1 MMNYWRNDFDRAFDE
16 ALAELERE
24 QKEAEAEEEAEA
36 SE

>member
-1 MMNYWRNDFDRAFDE
+1 MMNYWRNDFDKAFDE

-24 QKEAEAEEEAEA
+24 QQNAEAEEETEA